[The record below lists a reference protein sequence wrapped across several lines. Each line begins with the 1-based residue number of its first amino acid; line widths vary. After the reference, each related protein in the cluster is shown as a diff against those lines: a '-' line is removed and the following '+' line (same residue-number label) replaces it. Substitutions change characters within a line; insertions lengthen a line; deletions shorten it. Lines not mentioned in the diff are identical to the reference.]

1 LSRSL
6 EDIVNGA
13 DLRGIVRLVEEARQ
27 RSARG

>member
-1 LSRSL
+1 L